1 MDLKQLMAIAP
12 GISKPGVFLPLLNKY
27 MPEYGINGKLRQS
40 AFIAQIL
47 HETGSFRWLHEIASG
62 KEYDT
67 GRLAIKLGNTP
78 QKDGDGEMYKG
89 RGCIMITGRANY
101 LKYGRLMGIDLI
113 KFPNKLEE
121 PENAV
126 WSACIYWN
134 EMNLNVYADKGDMK
148 TVTKRINGG
157 LNGYDDRMK
166 FYKRAME
173 IL

>member
-27 MPEYGINGKLRQS
+27 MPEYGINGKLRQA
-40 AFIAQIL
+40 AFLAQIL
-47 HETGSFRWLHEIASG
+47 HETGSFRWLHELASG
-62 KEYDT
+62 KAYE
-67 GRLAIKLGNTP
+67 GRKDLGNTV
-78 QKDGDGEMYKG
+78 KGDGERYKG

-101 LKYGRLMGIDLI
+101 AKYGRLMGIDLI

-148 TVTKRINGG
+148 TITKRINGG

>member
-1 MDLKQLMAIAP
+1 MAIAP

-27 MPEYGINGKLRQS
+27 MPEYGINGKLRQA
-40 AFIAQIL
+40 AFLAQIL
-47 HETGSFRWLHEIASG
+47 HETGSFRWLHELASG
-62 KEYDT
+62 KAYE
-67 GRLAIKLGNTP
+67 GRKDLGNTV
-78 QKDGDGEMYKG
+78 KGDGERYKG

-101 LKYGRLMGIDLI
+101 AKYGRLMGIDLI

-148 TVTKRINGG
+148 TITKRINGG

-166 FYKRAME
+166 FYKRAKE
-173 IL
+173 VL

>member
-62 KEYDT
+62 KAYE
-67 GRLAIKLGNTP
+67 GRKDLGNTV
-78 QKDGDGEMYKG
+78 KGDGVRYKG

-101 LKYGRLMGIDLI
+101 AKYGRLMGIDLI

-148 TVTKRINGG
+148 TITKRINGG

-173 IL
+173 VL

>member
-47 HETGSFRWLHEIASG
+47 HETGSFRWLHELASG
-62 KEYDT
+62 KEYE
-67 GRLAIKLGNTP
+67 GRKDLGNTV
-78 QKDGDGEMYKG
+78 KGDGVLYKG

-101 LKYGRLMGIDLI
+101 LKYGMLMGIDLI

-173 IL
+173 VL

>member
-40 AFIAQIL
+40 AFLAQIL
-47 HETGSFRWLHEIASG
+47 HETGSFRWLHELASG
-62 KEYDT
+62 KAYE
-67 GRLAIKLGNTP
+67 GRKDLGNTV
-78 QKDGDGEMYKG
+78 KGDGVLYKG

-101 LKYGRLMGIDLI
+101 LKYGMLMGIDLI

-173 IL
+173 VL

>member
-27 MPEYGINGKLRQS
+27 MPEYGINGKLRKS
-40 AFIAQIL
+40 AFLAQIL
-47 HETGSFRWLHEIASG
+47 HETGSFRWLHELASG
-62 KEYDT
+62 KAYE
-67 GRLAIKLGNTP
+67 GRKDLGNTV
-78 QKDGDGEMYKG
+78 KGDGERYKG

-101 LKYGRLMGIDLI
+101 AKYGRLMGIDLI

-148 TVTKRINGG
+148 TITKRINGG

-166 FYKRAME
+166 FYKRAKE
-173 IL
+173 VL